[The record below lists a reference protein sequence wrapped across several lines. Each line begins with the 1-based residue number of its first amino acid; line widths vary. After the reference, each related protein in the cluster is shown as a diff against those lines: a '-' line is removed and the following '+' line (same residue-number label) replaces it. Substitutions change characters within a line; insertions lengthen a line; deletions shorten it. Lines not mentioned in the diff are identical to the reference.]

1 MSAAPGADLPDAA
14 FRPLGDWDAAGPL
27 RAAVVILHDPLGRVL
42 MQLRDDRPGVAYPGT
57 WAPFGGGVEGAE
69 TLPEAAARE
78 VAEELGLRLSPDMLT
93 PFACTPS
100 DLPGRRRIY
109 VFSAPFP
116 GNARDIRLGEG
127 AGFAFFTHAQLRALA
142 MPPHIRLAVEAW
154 AAAG

>member
-1 MSAAPGADLPDAA
+1 MTAETPDAA
-14 FRPLGDWDAAGPL
+14 FRALGDWEAAGPL

-78 VAEELGLRLSPDMLT
+78 VVEELGIALRPGALS

-109 VFSAPFP
+109 AFSAPFP

-127 AGFAFFTHAQLRALA
+127 AGFAFFTHAQLGALPL
-142 MPPHIRLAVEAW
+142 PPHIALVMQAW
-154 AAAG
+154 TAAGG